1 MHLPGPVGVSI
12 MPIYEYNCPKCQKVF
27 EEWVHLSEAHATV
40 PCPVCGTPSKRVIS
54 ETSFILKGGGW
65 YVTDYGY
72 RKGIKDE
79 DSGTT
84 ASKPAEGA
92 KAETKA
98 EAAPAAGK
106 EAAPASGSS
115 TASAAQ

>member
-79 DSGTT
+79 DSGS
-84 ASKPAEGA
+84 SKPAEGA

-98 EAAPAAGK
+98 EAAPAAKK